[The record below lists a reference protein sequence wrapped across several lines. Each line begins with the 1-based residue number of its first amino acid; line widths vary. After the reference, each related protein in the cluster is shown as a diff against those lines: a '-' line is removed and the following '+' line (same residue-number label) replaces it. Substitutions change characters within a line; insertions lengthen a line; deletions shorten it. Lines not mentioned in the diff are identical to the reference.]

1 MLPDELDAA
10 SLVDQTA
17 FEHGLLVTSTH
28 STPDGY
34 TGDQVLLAPAFV
46 ATDDDLAEIVQRFA
60 ATIADVEQ
68 ARSSSHSAGRLDD

>member
-10 SLVDQTA
+10 ALVDDMA

-34 TGDQVLLAPAFV
+34 TGDQVLIAPAFV
-46 ATDDDLAEIVQRFA
+46 ASDEELDEIVQRFA
-60 ATIADVEQ
+60 ATIADVEEQIKQ
-68 ARSSSHSAGRLDD
+68 ALARAPA